1 MTWLDI
7 ITPIPKTLIPDD
19 ERRRGV
25 NRGFLIAA
33 ALILLFLFIYWLF
46 KDLAGITDASRHP
59 YLLVLLE
66 LAKVLAGLIIYLPE
80 IREAVSI

>member
-1 MTWLDI
+1 MTWFEL

-25 NRGFLIAA
+25 NRGFLIAVV
-33 ALILLFLFIYWLF
+33 LILAFLFIYWLF

-59 YLLVLLE
+59 FLLVLLE
-66 LAKVLAGLIIYLPE
+66 LA
-80 IREAVSI
+80 

>member
-1 MTWLDI
+1 MTWFEI

-46 KDLAGITDASRHP
+46 KDLAGIADAKEHP
-59 YLLVLLE
+59 FLLALLE
-66 LAKVLAGLIIYLPE
+66 LAKVLAGVIVYL
-80 IREAVSI
+80 AAC